1 MAAVEAGSTERQR
14 NLALYI
20 GSVVC
25 VLMATCFRVGYEAL
39 IRCVCAVMHCSEV

>member
-1 MAAVEAGSTERQR
+1 MEAGSTARQR

-25 VLMATCFRVGYEAL
+25 VLLATCFRVGYEAL
-39 IRCVCAVMHCSEV
+39 IRCVWAALHYTLFD